1 MNLSSDIA
9 TRGKEYLVSTFL
21 PPYKDYNV
29 IIGYRADDSYFASAF
44 LNSTISLAQFEQ
56 AMSLEKRGEQV
67 VLKSEQD
74 FSHLHFE
81 ENIPAERTI
90 IFRVVK
96 EAAVIYGL
104 YAPTVGVVGGLVD
117 VLQRDIKP
125 PVYAS

>member
-1 MNLSSDIA
+1 
-9 TRGKEYLVSTFL
+9 
-21 PPYKDYNV
+21 
-29 IIGYRADDSYFASAF
+29 
-44 LNSTISLAQFEQ
+44 
-56 AMSLEKRGEQV
+56 MSLEKRGEQV